1 MGAIAQQ
8 RRVSKTRKL
17 KRRTHYKLEVPGMVV
32 CPNCGELKLSHRV
45 CPVCGHY
52 NGKQVKEIKVKEEKN
67 DKRKLIKILVHNL
80 KTHRRMR
87 FSFNRTRGKNGN

>member
-67 DKRKLIKILVHNL
+67 DKEILVHNL

-87 FSFNRTRGKNGN
+87 FSFNRTRGKNEN

>member
-1 MGAIAQQ
+1 MGAKAQQ

-52 NGKQVKEIKVKEEKN
+52 NGKQVKEIKVKEDN
-67 DKRKLIKILVHNL
+67 NL
-80 KTHRRMR
+80 KTHHGIR
-87 FSFNRTRGKNGN
+87 FSFRRKFLWKNHTIIFQYY

>member
-17 KRRTHYKLEVPGMVV
+17 KRRTHYKIEVPGMSV

-45 CPVCGHY
+45 CPVCGYY
-52 NGKQVKEIKVKEEKN
+52 NKDQKVIEIKVKENKEEK
-67 DKRKLIKILVHNL
+67 
-80 KTHRRMR
+80 
-87 FSFNRTRGKNGN
+87 

>member
-17 KRRTHYKLEVPGMVV
+17 KRRTHYKIEVPGMSV

-45 CPVCGHY
+45 CPNCGYY
-52 NGKQVKEIKVKEEKN
+52 NKDQKVLEIKEKSEN
-67 DKRKLIKILVHNL
+67 SDK
-80 KTHRRMR
+80 
-87 FSFNRTRGKNGN
+87 